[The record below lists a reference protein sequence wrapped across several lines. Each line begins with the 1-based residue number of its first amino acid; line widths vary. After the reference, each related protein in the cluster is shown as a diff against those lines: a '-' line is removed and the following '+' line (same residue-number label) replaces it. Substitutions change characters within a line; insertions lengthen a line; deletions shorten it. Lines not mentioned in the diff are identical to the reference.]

1 MNTHTIQQK
10 INFLWLYF
18 FSEHYIICTIL
29 WFLLKIIFFL
39 MEIGILKY
47 DLFQVSAILGKSLD
61 YTLLEAGNASP

>member
-1 MNTHTIQQK
+1 
-10 INFLWLYF
+10 
-18 FSEHYIICTIL
+18 
-29 WFLLKIIFFL
+29 